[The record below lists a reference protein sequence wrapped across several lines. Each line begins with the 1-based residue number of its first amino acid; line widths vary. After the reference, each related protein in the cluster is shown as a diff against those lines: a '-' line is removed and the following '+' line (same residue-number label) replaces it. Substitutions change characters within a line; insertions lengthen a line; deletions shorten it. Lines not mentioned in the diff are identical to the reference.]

1 MKYIFFCFNIFLFK
15 NYILFR
21 SWRGNFWGSWHGHV
35 HILNL
40 LCVFFFVC
48 VKTLIHSYRKGF
60 VHHINI
66 HQKDHSEVRNVSH
79 ACSEEVDRHMPWV
92 CHSWYNEKIM
102 DFRIIIIIEWHVA
115 TMLCV
120 LSQQHCLTVIFT
132 PISNMRKS
140 RLK

>member
-1 MKYIFFCFNIFLFK
+1 MKRKLLRKLTWPCAYIK
-15 NYILFR
+15 P
-21 SWRGNFWGSWHGHV
+21 V
-35 HILNL
+35 
-40 LCVFFFVC
+40 VFFFCVC

-102 DFRIIIIIEWHVA
+102 DFRIIIIIE
-115 TMLCV
+115 
-120 LSQQHCLTVIFT
+120 
-132 PISNMRKS
+132 
-140 RLK
+140 